1 MGQFARAGDMEPGVF
16 LQRELKP
23 HRTDYK
29 LYLLLQPDLKFT
41 TFTEVLLVCL
51 QLKMP
56 VLS

>member
-16 LQRELKP
+16 SQRELKP

-41 TFTEVLLVCL
+41 EVLLVCL